1 MSGDKIKIVHII
13 NSFEFGGAE
22 AMLCNLLLRTD
33 RDRFEPSVV
42 ALIDDLTVA
51 GPVLDAGI
59 PLITMGMRPGIPDPL
74 GVIRL
79 ARHLRRLRPTVVQT
93 WMDHSNLIGGLASR
107 LSSPAKVVW
116 GIHHSDHVRALTKR
130 STLITVGA
138 CARLSHRLP
147 ARIVLCSEHARTLY
161 GQRGFASDKMQ
172 AIPNGFDT
180 QRFRPD
186 SAARADV
193 RRELNIDSA
202 PLIGLVARYDPIKD
216 HASFLR
222 AASLLVKI
230 RPDVRF
236 LLCGANVD
244 RQNQPLAALVDSLG
258 LTRRCHL
265 LGPRRDVPRIL
276 AALDLLISSSI
287 SEAFPLTVGEAMSCG
302 VPCVAT
308 DVGDSALIVG
318 ATGRI
323 VPPGAPQAMADAWN
337 DLLAM
342 TVEGRRQLGAAAR
355 NRICEL
361 FDLEAVTRRYEALY
375 RDLASGAPRTAPDR
389 QRIPHRQTLLT
400 EGSF

>member
-1 MSGDKIKIVHII
+1 MSDKIKIVHVI

-42 ALIDDLTVA
+42 SLIDNLTVA

-74 GVIRL
+74 GVVRL
-79 ARHLRRLRPTVVQT
+79 ARHLRRVRPTIVQT

-107 LSSPAKVVW
+107 LGSPAKVVW
-116 GIHHSDHVRALTKR
+116 GVHHSDHVRALTKR

-161 GQRGFASDKMQ
+161 GQRGFASEKMQ
-172 AIPNGFDT
+172 VIPNGFDT

-186 SAARADV
+186 AAARADI
-193 RRELNIDSA
+193 RRELNIDDAA
-202 PLIGLVARYDPIKD
+202 PLIGLVARYDPFKD
-216 HASFLR
+216 HAGFLR
-222 AASLLVKI
+222 AAALLIKA

-236 LLCGANVD
+236 LLCGTNVN
-244 RQNQPLAALVDSLG
+244 RQNQQLAALVDSLG
-258 LTRRCHL
+258 LGRHCHL
-265 LGPRRDVPRIL
+265 LGLRRDVPRIF
-276 AALDLLISSSI
+276 AALDLLTSSSI

-308 DVGDSALIVG
+308 NVGDSGLIVG

-323 VPPGAPQAMADAWN
+323 VPPSAPKAMATAWN
-337 DLLAM
+337 DWLAM
-342 TVEGRRQLGAAAR
+342 TPDRRRQLGAAAR
-355 NRICEL
+355 NRIREL
-361 FDLEAVTRRYEALY
+361 FDLGTVTRRYEALY
-375 RDLASGAPRTAPDR
+375 RDLASGVLCGAPDPH
-389 QRIPHRQTLLT
+389 RIPHRPTLLT